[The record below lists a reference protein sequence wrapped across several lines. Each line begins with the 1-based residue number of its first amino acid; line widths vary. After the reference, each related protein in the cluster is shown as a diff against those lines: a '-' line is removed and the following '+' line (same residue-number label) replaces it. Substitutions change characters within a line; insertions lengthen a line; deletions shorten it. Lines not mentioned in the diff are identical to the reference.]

1 MNALGFVIFYEKG
14 FVNFSYE
21 KGSVIFSYWRGF
33 VIFGS
38 IKNEIQK
45 EVISDLKR
53 EYPYLLKEIYES
65 I

>member
-1 MNALGFVIFYEKG
+1 
-14 FVNFSYE
+14 VNFSHE

-38 IKNEIQK
+38 INNEIQK
-45 EVISDLKR
+45 EVISDSKR
-53 EYPYLLKEIYES
+53 ENQFLSKDIFES